1 LPLSLRHIGIR
12 ADDFN
17 LVPEFLNQRPGERRG
32 GYKGSKPRSKCHPRD
47 RCFEPA
53 VFPRPMDAL
62 EAHRVRPYTGS
73 MHVHAHG
80 AGGPT
85 RVLKISLAVTLG
97 YIVLLVVAGMRAH
110 SLALLSEAGHN
121 LSDFLAL
128 LLSLVAV
135 YFQTRPA
142 NSTKTYGY
150 HRAGVLA
157 ALVNATSLVA
167 VSFFIF
173 YEAFRRLQHPEHVQA
188 TVMMWVAA
196 AGVVMNGVIA
206 LLLYRSSRGFGGD
219 VNIRSALLH
228 EVGDTL
234 STAAVIAGGWAILVT
249 RNYWIDSA
257 LSFGI
262 AVLILW
268 SGFGIVRETLNILL
282 EGTPRGMKL
291 EKIESAIRS
300 VGGVNDVHDLH
311 VWSIGSET
319 HALSC
324 HISIADIPPSVSER
338 ILRDVK
344 DRLLHDFRIDHTTI
358 QFEHAICEVAHGC
371 VIPVSESE
379 EHHHHHSH

>member
-1 LPLSLRHIGIR
+1 
-12 ADDFN
+12 
-17 LVPEFLNQRPGERRG
+17 
-32 GYKGSKPRSKCHPRD
+32 
-47 RCFEPA
+47 
-53 VFPRPMDAL
+53 
-62 EAHRVRPYTGS
+62 
-73 MHVHAHG
+73 MHVHVHG
-80 AGGPT
+80 GGGPK
-85 RVLKISLAVTLG
+85 RILKISLGVTFA
-97 YIVLLVVAGMRAH
+97 YIVLLVVAGIRAH

-135 YFQTRPA
+135 YLQSRPA
-142 NSTKTYGY
+142 SSTKTYGY

-157 ALVNATSLVA
+157 ALVNAVSLVA

-188 TVMMWVAA
+188 TVMMWVAG
-196 AGVVMNGVIA
+196 AGVAMNGVIA
-206 LLLYRSSRGFGGD
+206 LLLYRSGGD

-234 STAAVIAGGWAILVT
+234 STAAVIAGGWAILAT
-249 RNYWIDSA
+249 GDYWIDSA

-262 AVLILW
+262 GVLILW

-291 EKIESAIRS
+291 ELVETAIRS
-300 VGGVNDVHDLH
+300 IEGVNDVHDLH

-324 HISIADIPPSVSER
+324 HIAIADIPPSVSER

-344 DRLLHDFRIDHTTI
+344 ERLHQHFRIDHTTI
-358 QFEHAICEVAHGC
+358 QFEHVECEVAHGC
-371 VIPVSESE
+371 VMPVGESE
-379 EHHHHHSH
+379 AHHHHSH